1 MTQLRRYPMKNGR
14 EVRVATGHD
23 RIVVAVHDAGAGVRH
38 AVREISV
45 TAEEL
50 DTLRSALADAA
61 GETGA
66 TEASS

>member
-1 MTQLRRYPMKNGR
+1 MTNGR
-14 EVRVATGHD
+14 EVRIATG
-23 RIVVAVHDAGAGVRH
+23 RGYVVVAVHDASAGTRN

-61 GETGA
+61 GETGPSEA
-66 TEASS
+66 TP